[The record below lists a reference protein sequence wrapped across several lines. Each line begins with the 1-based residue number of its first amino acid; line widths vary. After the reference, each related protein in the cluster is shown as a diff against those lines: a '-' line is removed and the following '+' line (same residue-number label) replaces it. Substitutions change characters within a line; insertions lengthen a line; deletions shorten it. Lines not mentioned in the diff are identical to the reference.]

1 MEVGTLTNRFTLTK
15 GDDCACDQPFGSGL
29 EKLVSTSFPQS
40 MEPSFLLYPLD
51 RDETLLLLMRAI
63 IPRKVSNL
71 WIAMGLVTRSQ
82 LPARSDWVISRNI
95 SRNMQESKELR
106 HEPLLLVVLSCH
118 GGCLKNGRFDESTRH
133 SRYLSQNTV
142 TCSQCYPQKMWNK
155 NSTCGEQASWTST
168 STVGWDWAG
177 TTDLSPRPW
186 PALPYRSWL
195 DRRTRQIAPKRAL
208 L

>member
-1 MEVGTLTNRFTLTK
+1 MP
-15 GDDCACDQPFGSGL
+15 A
-29 EKLVSTSFPQS
+29 TSHLALAFRNWSLDLFPHPL
-40 MEPSFLLYPLD
+40 EPSFLLYPLD

-71 WIAMGLVTRSQ
+71 WIAVGLVTRSQ
-82 LPARSDWVISRNI
+82 LPVRSDWVISKNI

-106 HEPLLLVVLSCH
+106 HEPLLLVVLSRR
-118 GGCLKNGRFDESTRH
+118 GGCLKNRRFDESTRH
-133 SRYLSQNTV
+133 SRYLWQNTV

-168 STVGWDWAG
+168 STVGWDWAR
-177 TTDLSPRPW
+177 TTDLSPRLW

-195 DRRTRQIAPKRAL
+195 DRRTRPIAPKRAL